1 MRGLVVRPPSN
12 GEGLRDIQ
20 NSMSMVDMR
29 FYI

>member
-12 GEGLRDIQ
+12 GEELRAIQ